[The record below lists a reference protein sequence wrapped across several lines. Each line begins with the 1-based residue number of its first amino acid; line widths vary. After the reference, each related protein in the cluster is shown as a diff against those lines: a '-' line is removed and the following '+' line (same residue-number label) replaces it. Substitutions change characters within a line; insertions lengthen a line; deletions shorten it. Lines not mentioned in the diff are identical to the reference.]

1 MHLLFVV
8 SDTLTGCNLC
18 WTVSCPTWWYA
29 ELSEHRS
36 NIQSTSACSCFYITD
51 MNLLKFTH
59 IIIHHTDPHTLNRNH
74 VLSSDCDRWS
84 GFPAPTRVY
93 FKDLKH
99 LLYFRVSLSYLTEGS
114 ADCEGSESAVTLYL
128 FVKYVNSQLIGGGMW
143 LLRWRCGRWCHRS
156 EVCLYKNSWQGNTAQ
171 FVLWMFST
179 EVHLFLFYFIVL
191 FLFALYIF

>member
-93 FKDLKH
+93 FKDLKTFVVFQGFIK
-99 LLYFRVSLSYLTEGS
+99 LFDRKISWLWGLRVSCDSVFVCKICELT
-114 ADCEGSESAVTLYL
+114 ADRWRNVVAKVTLWAL
-128 FVKYVNSQLIGGGMW
+128 MSQIWGV
-143 LLRWRCGRWCHRS
+143 S
-156 EVCLYKNSWQGNTAQ
+156 V
-171 FVLWMFST
+171 
-179 EVHLFLFYFIVL
+179 
-191 FLFALYIF
+191 